1 MIISKILTKRTLEN
15 KKAIMQIPNKKDPDK
30 KIIIPLF
37 NGKFAII
44 NVPRVAPT
52 PSRAAKTPKIIG
64 KSERF
69 VCTKT
74 VN

>member
-1 MIISKILTKRTLEN
+1 
-15 KKAIMQIPNKKDPDK
+15 MQIPNKKDPDK
-30 KIIIPLF
+30 KINIPLF

-44 NVPRVAPT
+44 NVPRVAPR